1 MFPSVAAMS
10 PDFVPA
16 VGRGGVSVQ
25 DGVALCQAQSAGVV
39 DAVEGLLFVNYFPV
53 DCIFFIF
60 IFQRVDISAKSCAV
74 SIFLVS
80 EAGEVTL
87 YPALQGGLA

>member
-53 DCIFFIF
+53 DCIFFIL
-60 IFQRVDISAKSCAV
+60 IFQINKICP
-74 SIFLVS
+74 LVRKIK
-80 EAGEVTL
+80 EDRWAHVK
-87 YPALQGGLA
+87 

>member
-53 DCIFFIF
+53 NCIFFIL
-60 IFQRVDISAKSCAV
+60 ISM
-74 SIFLVS
+74 F
-80 EAGEVTL
+80 TL
-87 YPALQGGLA
+87 F

>member
-53 DCIFFIF
+53 N
-60 IFQRVDISAKSCAV
+60 
-74 SIFLVS
+74 
-80 EAGEVTL
+80 
-87 YPALQGGLA
+87 